1 MKKRLYTVLTVLV
14 IAAMLFSFVS
24 CGKEEAAATST
35 PAASTTT
42 TTAKA
47 ADIKARTFKIGHVRP
62 DGTSTDV
69 DVKNF
74 TKAVGDATGG
84 KFTFEIYSNS
94 QLGNY
99 SVVQERIGVGDIEMQ
114 LAPLATNVSKGL
126 GIVSAPY
133 ICASWDEVPVV
144 FARDGELMAYVNS
157 LVAKENI
164 KLLAAY
170 PKYFG
175 GIILSK
181 PAPAPTDPYVN
192 QGVKIRVP
200 GIKSYEK
207 TAESLG
213 FIATPIA
220 FSEAFTSIQTGIVD
234 GAIGSGAEG
243 YYSSFRDVAKYYLP
257 NNDHFEMWFLMIGT
271 DTWNKLSAEEKQIM
285 QDAADMMEKER
296 YAVAE
301 AEQKEFEGKL
311 KANGTEIIEFSKDDL
326 KKIAE
331 KVKKEVW
338 PVIKGDFGE
347 AGEKFL

>member
-1 MKKRLYTVLTVLV
+1 MKKSLITVFSVL
-14 IAAMLFSFVS
+14 IITALLFAFVS
-24 CGKEEAAATST
+24 CGKKETAPAPAAAATSG
-35 PAASTTT
+35 
-42 TTAKA
+42 TAKA

-62 DGTSTDV
+62 DETSTDI

-74 TKAVGDATGG
+74 AKAVSAATDS

-99 SVVQERIGVGDIEMQ
+99 SVVQERIGLGDIEMQ
-114 LAPLATNVSKGL
+114 LAPAATNVSKGL
-126 GIVSAPY
+126 GVVSAPY
-133 ICASWDEVPVV
+133 ICASWDDVPVV
-144 FARDGELMAYVNS
+144 FARDGELMKYVNG
-157 LVAKENI
+157 LFAKENI
-164 KLLAAY
+164 RILASY

-175 GIILSK
+175 GIALSK
-181 PAPAPTDPYVN
+181 PAPAPTDPYTN

-207 TAESLG
+207 TAEALG

-220 FSEAFTSIQTGIVD
+220 FSEAFTAMQTGIVD

-243 YYSSFRDVAKYYLP
+243 YYSSFRDLTKYYLP
-257 NNDHFEMWFLMIGT
+257 NNDHFEMWFLMISN
-271 DTWNKLSAEEKQIM
+271 DVWKKLSADEQKIM
-285 QDAADMMEKER
+285 QDAADAFEKAR

-301 AEQKEFEGKL
+301 AEQKEFEDKL
-311 KANGTEIIEFSKDDL
+311 RANGTEVVEFTKEEL
-326 KKIAE
+326 NRIAE

-347 AGEKFL
+347 AGDKFL